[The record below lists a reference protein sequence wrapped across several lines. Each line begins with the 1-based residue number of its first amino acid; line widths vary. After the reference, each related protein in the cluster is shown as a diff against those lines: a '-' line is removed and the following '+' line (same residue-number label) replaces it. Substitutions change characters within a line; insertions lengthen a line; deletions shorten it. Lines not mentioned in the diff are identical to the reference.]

1 MGTWPWPHFE
11 DWTVRG
17 EPVIFV
23 ESSRVP
29 RTAAE
34 LQLRCS
40 TLTTLAHAND
50 RSWNIVHQLILQ
62 VGNLWPEM
70 EVTRAKKR
78 VRRDVRD
85 LMPSHCG
92 PTSTP
97 ASAVSRFDPQLF
109 GVLLLRRLRL
119 ALPSPPVLA
128 LVAAA
133 CEVWGPGVLKR
144 RREARVR
151 SSGCRGSCVRR
162 EEGGKVTTSVV
173 RP

>member
-1 MGTWPWPHFE
+1 MRSAPRTRQAVCWADSLALSARDVGTWPRPHFE

-29 RTAAE
+29 RTVAE

-40 TLTTLAHAND
+40 TLTTLAHANN
-50 RSWNIVHQLILQ
+50 RSWKIVHQLVLQ

-70 EVTRAKKR
+70 QVTR
-78 VRRDVRD
+78 V
-85 LMPSHCG
+85 
-92 PTSTP
+92 
-97 ASAVSRFDPQLF
+97 PQLF

-133 CEVWGPGVLKR
+133 LRSLGSWRGTGR
-144 RREARVR
+144 RGFAVKGAAGRARR
-151 SSGCRGSCVRR
+151 D
-162 EEGGKVTTSVV
+162 EGGKVTSSVV